1 MWGDPTKFRSEKLW
15 SQGQGDFALLAKL
28 MMKVFSAPAS
38 TAGVERHHKVAKRI
52 HSAPRNRM
60 TSGSGT
66 AVYMREHPF
75 GSSEAALRASDSQAP
90 QSAAVGGSNQA
101 GVSTGETPE
110 ETERESMQTPC
121 TDVDLDVDEDADD
134 ILAKLTDAEISEQ
147 EALSAALAL
156 TSIAIMPDTVLF
168 PEHEEF

>member
-1 MWGDPTKFRSEKLW
+1 
-15 SQGQGDFALLAKL
+15 

-52 HSAPRNRM
+52 QSAPRNRM
-60 TSGSGT
+60 TFGKAEQQIAVAHNAAVADMVLLNHRQGFE
-66 AVYMREHPF
+66 VYMRENPF
-75 GSSEAALRASDSQAP
+75 GSSEAALCASDSQEP

-101 GVSTGETPE
+101 GVSTGETSE
-110 ETERESMQTPC
+110 ETERQSMQTPC
-121 TDVDLDVDEDADD
+121 TDVDPDVDEDADD
-134 ILAKLTDAEISEQ
+134 ILAELTDAEISEQ

-156 TSIAIMPDTVLF
+156 TSIALMPDTVLF